1 MLRLIE
7 TKQKPKLD
15 YEGIYL
21 YRMCKAFSDFDGSLE
36 ARRKIIYY
44 TVKYFNVIDIELFTG
59 EDLERLLTLR
69 GGMMEV
75 MSQITPAD
83 LITIFPISKT
93 YDGAKYEMKDYYSA
107 MEAVNAHGL
116 HERFK
121 TADNAREL
129 LWEYWNRD
137 IRLYQVKLMSVISGM
152 NQRATGETLMERF
165 FREQGANVGTYRK
178 YTDQNGNSFMVDD
191 MGRSVPVRRTF
202 PKHIRLMQ

>member
-1 MLRLIE
+1 
-7 TKQKPKLD
+7 
-15 YEGIYL
+15 
-21 YRMCKAFSDFDGSLE
+21 
-36 ARRKIIYY
+36 
-44 TVKYFNVIDIELFTG
+44 VIDIELFTG
-59 EDLERLLTLR
+59 EDLESLLTLS

-165 FREQGANVGTYRK
+165 FREQGLNVGTYRK